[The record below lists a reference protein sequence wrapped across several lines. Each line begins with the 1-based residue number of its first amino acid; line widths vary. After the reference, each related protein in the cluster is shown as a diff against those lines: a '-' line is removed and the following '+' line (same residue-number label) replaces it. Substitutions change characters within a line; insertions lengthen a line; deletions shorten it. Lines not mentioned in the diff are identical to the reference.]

1 MGTPPAALWENT
13 LSHVDALACGI
24 LLSSTSFRC
33 PRRAGLIAVGTALW
47 LAGGLLV
54 PARIGVVVAY
64 PLIGLGAAAFVLAA
78 LGVEGTVMRR
88 PPLVYLGRVS
98 YGLYVIHLPVLMAV
112 RQALGSGA
120 WLLCLFL
127 ALAITIGAAAISYR
141 WLESPSSDS
150 KTIRTTALAPGING
164 SSVRV
169 STNCEQSNE
178 GSCSCYQIL
187 HRRLRLHGHMVAV
200 NEIPCPSY
208 FSLGVLR
215 AGGQSSMAQSCYS

>member
-1 MGTPPAALWENT
+1 MGGRHRWPDRVAHHGDTARGALENT

-33 PRRAGLIAVGTALW
+33 PRGAGLIALGTALW

-54 PARIGVVVAY
+54 PARVGVVVAY

-78 LGVEGTVMRR
+78 LGVQGIVMRR
-88 PPLVYLGRVS
+88 PPLVYLGRIS

-120 WLLCLFL
+120 WPLCLAL

-141 WLESPSSDS
+141 WLESPF
-150 KTIRTTALAPGING
+150 
-164 SSVRV
+164 
-169 STNCEQSNE
+169 
-178 GSCSCYQIL
+178 
-187 HRRLRLHGHMVAV
+187 LRLKKRF
-200 NEIPCPSY
+200 ERLPSRP
-208 FSLGVLR
+208 V
-215 AGGQSSMAQSCYS
+215 